1 MDKAQRA
8 EIIAKFGRKEG
19 DTGSPEVQIALLSA
33 RINELTEHL
42 KVNFKDNSTRRGLL
56 AMVSLRKKLLSYL
69 LRENR
74 AKYIEITDALGIRR
88 TK

>member
-74 AKYIEITDALGIRR
+74 EKYIEITDALGIRR